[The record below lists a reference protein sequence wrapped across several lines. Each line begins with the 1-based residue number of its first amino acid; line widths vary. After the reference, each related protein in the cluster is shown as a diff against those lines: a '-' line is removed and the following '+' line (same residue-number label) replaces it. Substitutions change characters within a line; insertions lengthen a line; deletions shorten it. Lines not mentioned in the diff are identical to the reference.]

1 MIEEICNEFKKFIKD
16 LEDNIQN
23 KEDLNYVLK
32 RSDGLIK
39 VVIKALNELEEQE
52 EKKIKKILKRQKKYE
67 ERMTEIESKMENLN
81 ENIETIFKDIYE
93 DEEWDFNITCP
104 YCNFEFSANIDE
116 NEEEIICP
124 ECNNTIELDW
134 NDE

>member
-1 MIEEICNEFKKFIKD
+1 
-16 LEDNIQN
+16 
-23 KEDLNYVLK
+23 
-32 RSDGLIK
+32 
-39 VVIKALNELEEQE
+39 
-52 EKKIKKILKRQKKYE
+52 
-67 ERMTEIESKMENLN
+67 MTEIESKMENLN